1 MFHTRIPSVAW
12 AGILICSGVS
22 GAMAQAPIA
31 QRQTPTQANKVVGSS
46 PATGTLPA
54 PGGAATSAANKPGG
68 AASQPAPGATGAPGA
83 LSGGG
88 HKVDASAAGARIGGM
103 GGATQAQG
111 TTPSTAALP
120 ANKFQQAA
128 DGRAA
133 AGPDAG
139 KPVTPA
145 DLSRE
150 AQLRKLADPRGGLDT
165 SAGSPAAGLVGGS
178 SAADL
183 VRDAG
188 ATPQAGA
195 GKNEASRQA
204 QQSSESWVAR
214 NPLEQKWRERNI
226 AATGVDR
233 QPSAQERAD
242 LASRNHRGLGLP
254 AFKDGSPPPPS
265 SDPPVTPG
273 LVWDKVSRGVYEAI
287 TGEPPG
293 KFRSDPNI
301 PNPGSGV
308 RGRPNPEGTV
318 RPEGNP
324 VPTVDAGRAPIS
336 AAEAARQAQVSQPV
350 DDQRRTVERMTP
362 TPEAR
367 RDMVQP
373 SGTRTNPA
381 DGRSGDGTAPQPG
394 GKSGSAPP
402 PGGKAPEQIDQSR
415 PGSKPG
421 KKPDDPSGG

>member
-1 MFHTRIPSVAW
+1 MFHTRITTLAW
-12 AGILICSGVS
+12 AGILVAS
-22 GAMAQAPIA
+22 GAMAQAPTA
-31 QRQTPTQANKVVGSS
+31 QRQMPTRANQV
-46 PATGTLPA
+46 LA
-54 PGGAATSAANKPGG
+54 PGTTTSASPTSAGAAMSAANKPGG
-68 AASQPAPGATGAPGA
+68 AASQPAAAGAPGA
-83 LSGGG
+83 LTGGG
-88 HKVDASAAGARIGGM
+88 GKVDASAAGARIGGM

-111 TTPSTAALP
+111 SKPGTAALP
-120 ANKFQQAA
+120 ANQFQQAA

-133 AGPDAG
+133 AAPDAG

-204 QQSSESWVAR
+204 QQSSESWAAR

-242 LASRNHRGLGLP
+242 LASRNDRGLGLP

-273 LVWDKVSRGVYEAI
+273 LVWDKVSRGVYQAI

-293 KFRSDPNI
+293 KFDPKNT
-301 PNPGSGV
+301 PHGSSGV
-308 RGRPNPEGTV
+308 RGKPNPEGTV

-336 AAEAARQAQVSQPV
+336 AADAARKTQVSQPV

-381 DGRSGDGTAPQPG
+381 DGRGGDGTAPQPG
-394 GKSGSAPP
+394 AKTGSAPP